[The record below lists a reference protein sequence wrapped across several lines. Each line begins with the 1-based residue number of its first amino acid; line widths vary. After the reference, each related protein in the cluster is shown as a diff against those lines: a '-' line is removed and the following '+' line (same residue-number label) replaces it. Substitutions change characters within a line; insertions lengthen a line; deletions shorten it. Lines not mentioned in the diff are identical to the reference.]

1 MSHNFRMEDS
11 QLVEALS
18 GKNIQETWSDSQRD
32 NEPSQIEEQAPWS
45 SEKESFKTFKS
56 SNDQNDDL
64 EDHSLNITRKKT
76 MTLKGEQSDSVSEES
91 GNAREIDFSF
101 SQNGQQSSISMV
113 TAERFLK
120 TQVESPQMT
129 QNHSSFSASGPQRS
143 QKNPKDE
150 CETAQDDYT
159 QNNIIL
165 LNAKSGSLY
174 KEILKLTEKLDEC
187 TAESN
192 AVLQEAS
199 LVERYLVAEFERAK
213 ELQRILNELKQKN
226 YEIGVESGASVYKK
240 DGLKEKVF
248 ALEKS
253 IEEKRNHLVD
263 QLELEKKLGS
273 QVEGFALRKKE
284 PVELQKKLAE
294 LRKNKEF
301 LSEKTKEVEGEV
313 KQKEKRIKK
322 CQKCLKELE
331 KETENLKE
339 KMNENKGTKEFKEE
353 KEVEEVCFD
362 EMWRLYDLVEQLV
375 SRNNN

>member
-1 MSHNFRMEDS
+1 
-11 QLVEALS
+11 
-18 GKNIQETWSDSQRD
+18 
-32 NEPSQIEEQAPWS
+32 
-45 SEKESFKTFKS
+45 
-56 SNDQNDDL
+56 
-64 EDHSLNITRKKT
+64 
-76 MTLKGEQSDSVSEES
+76 
-91 GNAREIDFSF
+91 
-101 SQNGQQSSISMV
+101 
-113 TAERFLK
+113 
-120 TQVESPQMT
+120 MT